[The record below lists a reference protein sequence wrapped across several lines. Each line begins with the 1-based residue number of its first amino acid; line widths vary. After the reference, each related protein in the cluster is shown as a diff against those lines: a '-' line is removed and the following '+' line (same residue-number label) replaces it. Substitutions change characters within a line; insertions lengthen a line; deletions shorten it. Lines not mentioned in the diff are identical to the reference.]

1 MTVTYILTV
10 LSACLIANT
19 QAANF
24 NCSEPPNLGHFDVHS
39 CCRMPEIHL
48 GEAPAKCSAHI
59 KTLTA
64 QTKSQMGGMKS
75 DGQAQDGMNTA
86 NDNQNNNS
94 HSEVEYPAYA
104 HICYPECIYRETGS
118 LVENEFNMENVKKF
132 LNKSVNKR
140 DKDIIPQIVR
150 SFESC
155 LDNIKS
161 HMAAVGIKTYAKLPM
176 GCSPLASM
184 MYSCVNAET
193 FLHCPDKMWK
203 NDEHCNVA
211 KSFAA
216 QCNPLP
222 HVPLPIG

>member
-1 MTVTYILTV
+1 MALIYVLTV
-10 LSACLIANT
+10 LSACLLA
-19 QAANF
+19 QSHAAPF
-24 NCSEPPNLGHFDVHS
+24 NCTEPPNLGHFNIHS
-39 CCRMPEIHL
+39 CCRMPEMDL
-48 GEAPAKCSAHI
+48 GETPAKCVAYI
-59 KTLTA
+59 KTLNA
-64 QTKSQMGGMKS
+64 QARGMMNGMGGGNNKN
-75 DGQAQDGMNTA
+75 NT
-86 NDNQNNNS
+86 NNNNNRNAAPA
-94 HSEVEYPAYA
+94 EFPAYA

-118 LVENEFNMENVKKF
+118 LVENEFNIENVKKF

-140 DKDIIPQIVR
+140 DKDIVPQIVR

-155 LDNIKS
+155 LDNIKG
-161 HMAAVGIKTYAKLPM
+161 HMAAMGIKTYAELPM

-193 FLHCPDKMWK
+193 FLHCPAKMWK
-203 NDEHCNVA
+203 NEEQCNVA